1 MPRVKYVAADG
12 AETVVEME
20 VGMSVMRAAVNNG
33 VRGIDADCG
42 GECACATCH
51 VIVDEDW
58 ADKVEP
64 ASEMET
70 NMIAFV
76 DDLRPTSRLSCQIK
90 MTAALDGLVVRLPES
105 QH

>member
-20 VGMSVMRAAVNNG
+20 VGMSVMRGAVNNG

>member
-1 MPRVKYVAADG
+1 MPKVKYVAADG
-12 AETVVEME
+12 ADTVVEIE
-20 VGMSVMRAAVNNG
+20 NGTSVMRGAVNNG

-51 VIVDEDW
+51 VIVDEAW
-58 ADKVEP
+58 ADKIEP

-76 DDLRPTSRLSCQIK
+76 DDLKPTSRLSCQIE
-90 MTAALDGLVVRLPES
+90 MTPALDGLVVRLPES

>member
-42 GECACATCH
+42 GE
-51 VIVDEDW
+51 
-58 ADKVEP
+58 
-64 ASEMET
+64 
-70 NMIAFV
+70 
-76 DDLRPTSRLSCQIK
+76 
-90 MTAALDGLVVRLPES
+90 
-105 QH
+105 

>member
-51 VIVDEDW
+51 VIVDEAW
-58 ADKVEP
+58 ADKIEP

-76 DDLRPTSRLSCQIK
+76 DDLKPTSRLSCQIE
-90 MTAALDGLVVRLPES
+90 MTPALDGLVVRLPES

>member
-33 VRGIDADCG
+33 VRGIYADCG

-70 NMIAFV
+70 NMISFV

-90 MTAALDGLVVRLPES
+90 MTAALDGLVVCLPES

>member
-1 MPRVKYVAADG
+1 MPKVKYVAADG
-12 AETVVEME
+12 ADTVVEIE
-20 VGMSVMRAAVNNG
+20 NGTSVMRGAVNNG

-70 NMIAFV
+70 NMISFV

-90 MTAALDGLVVRLPES
+90 MTAALDGLVVCLPES